1 MKTHLYITNLH
12 IICGEMNTMDLQN
25 PLNRFHITRWQYCF
39 NVGMLLLCYTRVKMS
54 ISRWLRKDQTMFK
67 QQVSCNTIHT
77 RKNER
82 NNEVFY

>member
-67 QQVSCNTIHT
+67 QQDNIFQTLEHTTI
-77 RKNER
+77 
-82 NNEVFY
+82 